1 MNKVE
6 YETEGVIFNIQRY
19 SLHDGPGIR
28 TITFLKAARC
38 PANGVVILNH
48 NVTAQSYYLK
58 RMIASAVEN
67 VLMLAHNRL
76 FPLLMPGLSIATAV
90 FSVGNVLRFALPVRW
105 K

>member
-19 SLHDGPGIR
+19 SLHDGPSIR
-28 TITFLKAARC
+28 TIPFFKGC

-58 RMIASAVEN
+58 RMIASAVGN

>member
-28 TITFLKAARC
+28 TIPFLKAARC

-58 RMIASAVEN
+58 E
-67 VLMLAHNRL
+67 
-76 FPLLMPGLSIATAV
+76 
-90 FSVGNVLRFALPVRW
+90 
-105 K
+105 

>member
-28 TITFLKAARC
+28 TIPFFKGCPLSCKLCSNPESQRHSPELLFKKNDCIRC
-38 PANGVVILNH
+38 GKCIDACPQQALSTTN
-48 NVTAQSYYLK
+48 A
-58 RMIASAVEN
+58 
-67 VLMLAHNRL
+67 
-76 FPLLMPGLSIATAV
+76 GLSIATAV